1 MKAYLFNS
9 ENGLYEGEIFEEPD
23 MIQYEDDLT
32 PIPPPDFVQGQV
44 PVFDRRMNEWAV
56 MPLSIARQLLNIST
70 SENDSSLMLSTP
82 ECDMKE

>member
-1 MKAYLFNS
+1 
-9 ENGLYEGEIFEEPD
+9 

-44 PVFDRRMNEWAV
+44 SVFDRRMNEWAV

-70 SENDSSLMLSTP
+70 SENNSSLMLSTS
-82 ECDMKE
+82 EYDMKE

>member
-23 MIQYEDDLT
+23 MIQYEDGLT
-32 PIPPPDFVQGQV
+32 PIPPPDFEQGQV

-56 MPLSIARQLLNIST
+56 ITVSIARQLLNINETIHPS
-70 SENDSSLMLSTP
+70 
-82 ECDMKE
+82 